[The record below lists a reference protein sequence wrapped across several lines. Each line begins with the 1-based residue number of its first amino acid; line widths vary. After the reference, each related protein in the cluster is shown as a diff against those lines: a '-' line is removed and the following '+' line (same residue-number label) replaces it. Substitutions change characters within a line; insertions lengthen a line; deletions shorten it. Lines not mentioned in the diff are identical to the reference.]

1 MEFNVDPGTGV
12 FDGGVVTPTSFD
24 ASIQAA
30 ADSAEE
36 FANVGDIRECYRKK
50 PFDCES
56 LILDYSFMFFFYFQ
70 QKKVTKMSLAPR
82 I

>member
-50 PFDCES
+50 SVRLLKFVTE
-56 LILDYSFMFFFYFQ
+56 LIF
-70 QKKVTKMSLAPR
+70 
-82 I
+82 

>member
-36 FANVGDIRECYRKK
+36 FANVGDIRKW
-50 PFDCES
+50 
-56 LILDYSFMFFFYFQ
+56 
-70 QKKVTKMSLAPR
+70 
-82 I
+82 